1 MFNLRYFSSFATALE
16 YIPEP
21 FRVGDF
27 KRLVEYGAGYRKI
40 NHQTSFVIQL
50 TGGRQTLALSLP

>member
-1 MFNLRYFSSFATALE
+1 MVDLKYFSSFAAALV

-21 FRVGDF
+21 FRVGDC
-27 KRLVEYGAGYRKI
+27 KRLVEYGAGCIKFYHRI
-40 NHQTSFVIQL
+40 FLVIQL